1 MAAVLWKIKQRYDMY
16 RRRQRLFVE
25 MEQMASRPFS
35 QVLVELEVKEPIDYD
50 NLMSVMSESKRKKR
64 DAPSPIALEPCYGNR
79 AAVLSLLVRLPTGGE
94 PYTVKGQSAGLA
106 IASALVTLGNP
117 RKMSI
122 EQVKTETKTGKSRK
136 SQSQHPDSCL

>member
-1 MAAVLWKIKQRYDMY
+1 MY

-35 QVLVELEVKEPIDYD
+35 QVLVELEVKQNIDPENAISILSD
-50 NLMSVMSESKRKKR
+50 SKRKKR

-94 PYTVKGQSAGLA
+94 AYTARGQSAGLA

-117 RKMSI
+117 RKVSI
-122 EQVKTETKTGKSRK
+122 DQVKADTKTKSRK
-136 SQSQHPDSCL
+136 SQSQHPDSCV